1 MGEAVHSCNLRIG
14 AAETGGS
21 LDLTGLRE
29 SVGPRLSSSNVSKNE
44 VECDQGRHLTSTSG
58 RHSCACMCV
67 YPPTPACKVSTH
79 THVHVHANTQIY
91 THTCKHTRRHTHMR
105 VCAHTNTQ
113 IYIHI
118 HIHMCTHMQTH
129 SHSSMHNVLFLSCE
143 GNVSLSLSFPAS

>member
-21 LDLTGLRE
+21 LDLSGLRE
-29 SVGPRLSSSNVSKNE
+29 SVDPRLSSSNVSKNE
-44 VECDQGRHLTSTSG
+44 VECDQGRYLTSTSG
-58 RHSCACMCV
+58 TTAVRACVCIL
-67 YPPTPACKVSTH
+67 PPLPARVG
-79 THVHVHANTQIY
+79 HANTQIY
-91 THTCKHTRRHTHMR
+91 THTCIHTCRHTHMR

-118 HIHMCTHMQTH
+118 HIHMCIHMQTH

-143 GNVSLSLSFPAS
+143 GNVSRSLSFPAS